1 LTAEEVVKTDCAMC
15 YHSCG
20 LNVYVRDGKIVKVE
34 GMSEHPLNQGE
45 ICPRAQSIPSFV
57 YAPDRLKYPMER
69 TESGWKRI
77 TWNEALD
84 KIAAKLTEI
93 KEKYGPEALAVFCG
107 SVGVENLELSTFAH
121 EFLAAYGSPNY
132 ISVESI
138 CFRAR
143 ILARM
148 MTFGMYPVEEPE
160 KARCV
165 VLWGHNPDSS
175 NMPLA
180 NYLYKAVEDPSFKL
194 IVVDPRRTPLAKR
207 GLHLQI
213 KPGTDC
219 FLALA
224 AINVIINEGLYDA
237 DFVKNWTLGFDK
249 LTEHVKNYA
258 PEKVEDICGVPA
270 SDIKKFARIY
280 AGTKPACIVQGINT
294 LDQTINGIQNSRAL
308 AIMQAITGNIQTPG
322 GWTRV
327 PRLRF
332 GVKLS
337 LIGKPMGAD
346 DYPLFFE
353 IWGRKSAFGQ
363 AMLFPDMVLTGK
375 PYPVKALIVTGG
387 NPALTMPESKK
398 FQEALRKLE
407 FLVVIDLFMSETA
420 ELAHIV
426 LPACSF
432 LEKTGIAYDYGV
444 CHGIPYVLLRKK
456 VIEPVGES
464 WPEWKFWTEL
474 GRRMGYGDR
483 FPWNSD
489 EDVVKYQLEG
499 TGITL
504 EDLKAHPS
512 GFFFTEKEYGI
523 KGFGTPSGKIEIYS
537 ETLEKYGYDPLPTP
551 RDSPYGIFAETEAT
565 KDYPLILTTGA
576 RSIEYTHTQMRNIP
590 QLRAILP
597 NALAEIHPSTAAKY
611 GVADGE
617 FVFVE
622 TKKGKIKIKVKC
634 SEDIMPGVIS
644 IPHGWAQANV
654 NILTDISVRDPISGY
669 PELKALRCRIKKIE

>member
-1 LTAEEVVKTDCAMC
+1 MVEENVVKTDCAMC

-20 LNVYVRDGKIVKVE
+20 LNVYVKDGKIVRVE
-34 GMSEHPLNQGE
+34 GMPEHPLNQGE
-45 ICPRAQSIPSFV
+45 ICPRAEAIPSFV
-57 YAPDRLKYPMER
+57 YAPDRLKYPMEK
-69 TESGWKRI
+69 TENGWRRI
-77 TWNEALD
+77 TWDEALN
-84 KIAAKLTEI
+84 KIAAKLTEM

-148 MTFGMYPVEEPE
+148 ITFGMYPVEEPE

-180 NYLYKAVEDPSFKL
+180 KYLYKAVEDKNFKL
-194 IVVDPRRTPLAKR
+194 IVIDPRRIPLAKR
-207 GLHLQI
+207 GLHLQV
-213 KPGTDC
+213 KPGTDLY
-219 FLALA
+219 LALA
-224 AINVIINEGLYDA
+224 TLNVIINEGLYDEE
-237 DFVKNWTLGFDK
+237 FVNKWTTGFEN
-249 LTEHVKNYA
+249 LREHVKKYP
-258 PEKVEDICGVPA
+258 PEKAEEICGVPA
-270 SDIKKFARIY
+270 SDVKKFARIY
-280 AGTKPACIVQGINT
+280 ASTKPACIVQGINT
-294 LDQTINGIQNSRAL
+294 LDQTVNGIQNSRAL
-308 AIMQAITGNIQTPG
+308 AILQTITGNIQVPG

-346 DYPLFFE
+346 EYPLFYQ
-353 IWGRKSAFGQ
+353 IWGRTSAFGQ
-363 AMLFPDMVLTGK
+363 AMLFPEMAITGK
-375 PYPVKALIVTGG
+375 PYPIKALIVTGG

-398 FQEALRKLE
+398 FREALEKLDL
-407 FLVVIDLFMSETA
+407 LVVMDLFMTETA
-420 ELAHIV
+420 ELAHFV

-456 VIEPVGES
+456 AIEPVGES

-474 GRRMGYGDR
+474 GRRMGYQDK

-489 EDVVKYQLEG
+489 DDVVKYQLEG

-504 EDLKAHPS
+504 EDLKAKPS
-512 GFFFTEKEYGI
+512 GFIFTAKEYGV
-523 KGFGTPSGKIEIYS
+523 KGFGTPSGKVEIYS
-537 ETLEKYGYDPLPTP
+537 KTLEEYGYDPLPTP
-551 RDSPYGIFAETEAT
+551 RDSPYGIFGEAEIS

-576 RSIEYTHTQMRNIP
+576 RLIEYTHSQMRNIP
-590 QLRAILP
+590 QLRAREPDPI
-597 NALAEIHPSTAAKY
+597 AEIHPSTAAEY
-611 GVADGE
+611 GIADGE
-617 FVFVE
+617 TVIVE
-622 TKKGKIKIKVKC
+622 TRKGSIKIKVKC
-634 SEDIMPGVIS
+634 SGDILPSVVS

-654 NILTDISVRDPISGY
+654 NFLTDMDTRDPISGY
-669 PELKALRCRIKKIE
+669 PDLKALRCMIKKIS

>member
-1 LTAEEVVKTDCAMC
+1 
-15 YHSCG
+15 
-20 LNVYVRDGKIVKVE
+20 
-34 GMSEHPLNQGE
+34 
-45 ICPRAQSIPSFV
+45 
-57 YAPDRLKYPMER
+57 
-69 TESGWKRI
+69 
-77 TWNEALD
+77 
-84 KIAAKLTEI
+84 
-93 KEKYGPEALAVFCG
+93 
-107 SVGVENLELSTFAH
+107 
-121 EFLAAYGSPNY
+121 
-132 ISVESI
+132 
-138 CFRAR
+138 
-143 ILARM
+143 
-148 MTFGMYPVEEPE
+148 
-160 KARCV
+160 
-165 VLWGHNPDSS
+165 
-175 NMPLA
+175 
-180 NYLYKAVEDPSFKL
+180 
-194 IVVDPRRTPLAKR
+194 
-207 GLHLQI
+207 
-213 KPGTDC
+213 
-219 FLALA
+219 
-224 AINVIINEGLYDA
+224 
-237 DFVKNWTLGFDK
+237 
-249 LTEHVKNYA
+249 
-258 PEKVEDICGVPA
+258 
-270 SDIKKFARIY
+270 
-280 AGTKPACIVQGINT
+280 
-294 LDQTINGIQNSRAL
+294 
-308 AIMQAITGNIQTPG
+308 
-322 GWTRV
+322 
-327 PRLRF
+327 
-332 GVKLS
+332 
-337 LIGKPMGAD
+337 MGAD

-576 RSIEYTHTQMRNIP
+576 RAIEYTHTQMRNIP